1 MADRTEPRTSAD
13 PHINLMLAALEPAS
27 YEALMADA
35 TLVTLKLEKRL
46 YKQDERIGAVY
57 FPLTCMVSLLVQP
70 IEGPLVEA
78 ATIGREG
85 IVGAAGLML
94 NETALGTHVVQ
105 LPGMAVRID
114 AEAFAKHLGN
124 RPLRGLVDRHL
135 YALIRQILYGAACN
149 SLHTTEERC
158 ARWLLMTHD
167 RAATETF
174 PLTQEFLSHMLSVRR
189 ATVNASTGSLKK
201 AGFIRYVRGRVT
213 IADRAGLESVCCAC
227 YRATWLAYDNVGIR
241 L

>member
-1 MADRTEPRTSAD
+1 
-13 PHINLMLAALEPAS
+13 MLAALEPAS
-27 YEALMADA
+27 YDALMADA

-46 YKQDERIGAVY
+46 YKQDERIGEVY
-57 FPLTCMVSLLVQP
+57 FPLDCMVSLLVQP
-70 IEGPLVEA
+70 LDGPLVEA

-85 IVGAAGLML
+85 VVGAAGLIL
-94 NETALGTHVVQ
+94 NEAAMGVHFVQ
-105 LPGMAVRID
+105 LPGTAVRIGV
-114 AEAFAKHLGN
+114 EAFGKHLGSQ
-124 RPLRGLVDRHL
+124 PLRGLVDRHL
-135 YALIRQILYGAACN
+135 YALTRQILYGAACN

-167 RAATETF
+167 RAGTDTF

-189 ATVNASTGSLKK
+189 ATINASTGSLKK
-201 AGFIRYVRGRVT
+201 AGFIRYVRGQVT
-213 IADRAGLESVCCAC
+213 IADRAGLEAVCCAC